1 MLAPLKGIMEVSIR
15 LFRKL
20 KKQPKEKQLAQMI
33 QISSNMLM
41 LHAQDLLDQRIIE
54 NGGFV
59 PRFTHSSVSDAIN
72 EIVNLVKLTVNQSQ
86 LKIKYVT

>member
-1 MLAPLKGIMEVSIR
+1 
-15 LFRKL
+15 
-20 KKQPKEKQLAQMI
+20 MI

-59 PRFTHSSVSDAIN
+59 PIYTLSSVREAIL
-72 EIVNLVKLTVNQSQ
+72 EIVNLVNSTLNQGQ
-86 LKIKYVT
+86 LHIQYRC